1 MVIQL
6 KVHEY
11 KSLFIIPKIKKPI
24 HEMIVMPAAR
34 PSRPSIQFKAFV
46 IDTIQINVRKNPI
59 ISLIE
64 IDGNILLRIEKSNVL
79 NINPWPTMNDA
90 MKN

>member
-11 KSLFIIPKIKKPI
+11 KSLFTIPIIKKPM
-24 HEMIVMPAAR
+24 HEMIVMPAAS

-46 IDTIQINVRKNPI
+46 IETIQSNVRKNPI
-59 ISLIE
+59 ISPIE
-64 IDGNILLRIEKSNVL
+64 IVGNILLRIEKSNGL
-79 NINPWPTMNDA
+79 
-90 MKN
+90 